1 MNWASCI
8 TSRAVEGS
16 VAMTIEERTSGNVTI
31 LDVDGRMT
39 IETVADMPLL
49 ARVRRLLQAGRTH
62 VVLNLAGVPY
72 VDTTGIAD
80 LVEAYVATTRQGGSL
95 KLLRLTP
102 HVRAV
107 LTMTRLLTI
116 LEVYEAEADAVASFE
131 SVVM

>member
-1 MNWASCI
+1 MS
-8 TSRAVEGS
+8 
-16 VAMTIEERTSGNVTI
+16 IEERTWGNVTV
-31 LDVDGRMT
+31 LDVAGRMT
-39 IETVADMPLL
+39 IETVGDMPLL
-49 ARVRRLLQAGRTH
+49 ARVRRLLQGGRTH

-80 LVEAYVATTRQGGSL
+80 LVEAYVATKRQGGSL
-95 KLLRLTP
+95 KLLHLTP

>member
-1 MNWASCI
+1 
-8 TSRAVEGS
+8 
-16 VAMTIEERTSGNVTI
+16 MTIEERTSDNVTV
-31 LDVDGRMT
+31 LDLAGRMT
-39 IETVADMPLL
+39 IETVGDMPLL
-49 ARVRRLLQAGRTH
+49 ARVRRLLQAGRTR

-80 LVEAYVATTRQGGSL
+80 LVEAYVATKRQGGSL
-95 KLLRLTP
+95 KLLHVTQ

-116 LEVYEAEADAVASFE
+116 LEVYEVEADAVASFE

>member
-1 MNWASCI
+1 MS
-8 TSRAVEGS
+8 
-16 VAMTIEERTSGNVTI
+16 IEERTSGNVTV
-31 LDVDGRMT
+31 LDVAGRMT
-39 IETVADMPLL
+39 IETVGDMPLL
-49 ARVRRLLQAGRTH
+49 ARVRRLLKGGRTH

-80 LVEAYVATTRQGGSL
+80 LVEAYVATRRQGGSL
-95 KLLRLTP
+95 KLLQLTP
-102 HVRAV
+102 RVRAV